1 MKRFFTTRNIILSL
15 TAVVLFL
22 VIAGKLGWLGG
33 KEGTKVTAEKASK
46 RNITESVTASGKVQ
60 PEKAVK
66 ISSDVSGEI
75 VELKVKEGD
84 RIRKGDLLCKIRQDI
99 YVSNLD
105 KMAAMLNTSKAN
117 LSNTKARLLQ
127 AKAQFVNAEANF
139 QRQKKLFDQQAIS
152 QAEFDGVKANF
163 ETAKAEV
170 MASEQSV
177 AAADFNVR
185 NAEASVKE
193 AGDNLQRTTIFSPV
207 DGIISKLNVEEGERV
222 VGTSQMAGTEILT
235 IADLKEMEVN
245 VDVNENDIVRV
256 KNGDTA
262 LIEVDAWIDR
272 KFKGIVTEIANSSN
286 TTGMSADQVTNF
298 PVKVRIL
305 RESYSD
311 LLLADK
317 PDYSPFRP
325 GMSASVEILTR
336 KEVNILSVPIQA
348 VTTRDDTTGYG
359 VSESKLSKSRG
370 KEDNNQKPDTD
381 KSEDEEAEIRL
392 SKQYVFVVESDRAI
406 LREVKTGIQDNNYIQ
421 ILKGLKQGE
430 EIVSGPYR
438 EISKG
443 LKNRTPVKKVEK
455 EDLFSN
461 GSDEQ

>member
-1 MKRFFTTRNIILSL
+1 
-15 TAVVLFL
+15 
-22 VIAGKLGWLGG
+22 
-33 KEGTKVTAEKASK
+33 
-46 RNITESVTASGKVQ
+46 
-60 PEKAVK
+60 
-66 ISSDVSGEI
+66 

-84 RIRKGDLLCKIRQDI
+84 RVQKGDLLCKIRQDI
-99 YVSNLD
+99 YISNLD

-117 LSNTKARLLQ
+117 LANAKARLLQ
-127 AKAQFVNAEANF
+127 AKAQFNNSEANY
-139 QRQKKLFDQQAIS
+139 QRQKKLIEQQAIS
-152 QAEFDGVKANF
+152 QAEFDGVKASY

-170 MASEQSV
+170 LASEQSV
-177 AAADFNVR
+177 AAAEFNVR

-193 AGDNLQRTTIFSPV
+193 AGDNLQRTTIYSPV
-207 DGIISKLNVEEGERV
+207 DGIVSKLNVEEGERV

-235 IADLKEMEVN
+235 LADLKEMEVN

-286 TTGMSADQVTNF
+286 TTGMNADQVTNF

-336 KEVNILSVPIQA
+336 RVGKALSVPIQS
-348 VTTRDDTTGYG
+348 VTTREDTTGYG
-359 VSESKLSKSRG
+359 VDENSKKKFG
-370 KEDNNQKPDTD
+370 KKEKEQQ
-381 KSEDEEAEIRL
+381 DEQQDDEKEKKDDEPT
-392 SKQYVFVVESDRAI
+392 KQYVFVIEGERAI
-406 LREVKTGIQDNNYIQ
+406 MKEVKTGIQDNNYIQ
-421 ILKGLKQGE
+421 VLSGLKTGE
-430 EIVSGPYR
+430 EVISGPYKAV
-438 EISKG
+438 SKS
-443 LKNRTPVKKVEK
+443 LKNRTPVKKVDK
-455 EDLFSN
+455 EELFGTS
-461 GSDEQ
+461 SEE

>member
-1 MKRFFTTRNIILSL
+1 MKRFFTARNIILSL
-15 TAVVLFL
+15 TALILIL
-22 VIAGKLGWLGG
+22 VAVGKAGLLGG
-33 KEGTKVTAEKASK
+33 KEGTKVTAEKAVL

-99 YVSNLD
+99 YISNLD

-117 LSNTKARLLQ
+117 LANSRARLLQ
-127 AKAQFVNAEANF
+127 AKAQLVNSEANF
-139 QRQKKLFDQQAIS
+139 QRQKKLLDQQAIS
-152 QAEFDGVKANF
+152 QAEFDGVKATF
-163 ETAKAEV
+163 ETARAEV
-170 MASEQSV
+170 MAAEQAV
-177 AAADFNVR
+177 AASDFNVK

-256 KNGDTA
+256 KTGDTA

-286 TTGMSADQVTNF
+286 TVGMNADQVTNF

-305 RESYSD
+305 RDSYSD

-336 KEVNILSVPIQA
+336 KETKVLSVPIQS
-348 VTTRDDTTGYG
+348 VTTREDTTGFG
-359 VSESKLSKSRG
+359 VVENHTKNNGSDKPKNSETSIA
-370 KEDNNQKPDTD
+370 
-381 KSEDEEAEIRL
+381 EEREREIQLAR
-392 SKQYVFVVESDRAI
+392 QYVFVVNGDRVI
-406 LREVKTGIQDNNYIQ
+406 LREVKTGIQDNNFIQ
-421 ILKGLKQGE
+421 ILSGLKIGE

-438 EISKG
+438 AVSKV
-443 LKNRTPVKKVEK
+443 LKNRTPVEIVDK
-455 EDLFSN
+455 EDLF
-461 GSDEQ
+461 GSTSEEP